1 VTAVPSENKRDQRTI
16 EQVMADSRARKKQ
29 KTELNK
35 LDEPV
40 NEQTEDTDHWL
51 IDQWLSVLCVREI
64 TDSDLSYQ
72 SCLYVSNLSVIIAGH
87 L

>member
-1 VTAVPSENKRDQRTI
+1 MPSENKRDQRTI

-40 NEQTEDTDHWL
+40 NEQTEDNDH
-51 IDQWLSVLCVREI
+51 
-64 TDSDLSYQ
+64 
-72 SCLYVSNLSVIIAGH
+72 
-87 L
+87 

>member
-1 VTAVPSENKRDQRTI
+1 MTAVPSENKRDQRTI

-40 NEQTEDTDHWL
+40 NEQTEDTDH
-51 IDQWLSVLCVREI
+51 
-64 TDSDLSYQ
+64 
-72 SCLYVSNLSVIIAGH
+72 
-87 L
+87 